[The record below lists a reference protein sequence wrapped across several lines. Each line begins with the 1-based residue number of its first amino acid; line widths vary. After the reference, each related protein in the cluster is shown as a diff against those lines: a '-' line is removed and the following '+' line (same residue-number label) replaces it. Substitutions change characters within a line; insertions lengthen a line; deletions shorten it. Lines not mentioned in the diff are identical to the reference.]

1 MSITIRCIAIDDE
14 PLALRQ
20 ITGYIQKTPFLELVK
35 SCQDAMDALGVLSA
49 NSVDLMFVDIN
60 MPGLNGLEFV
70 RSLARRPMIIFTT
83 AYSEYAIEGYKVDA
97 QDYLLKPFGY
107 SEFLTAAQKALQRFE
122 EKSTLEKLAPQDDSI
137 WVRSEY
143 RTVRIPLQ
151 DVLYIEGMKD
161 YVRIHLVDTKPV
173 MTLTSLKALEELL
186 PSNRFLRVHRSWIV
200 STAKITQ
207 LEKGTVVIAG
217 KHLIPL
223 GDQYKDSLSR
233 ITNGRI
239 VE

>member
-1 MSITIRCIAIDDE
+1 MKCIAIDDE

-20 ITGYIQKTPFLELVK
+20 ISGYIQKTPFLELVK
-35 SCQDAMDALGVLSA
+35 ACPDATEALAILSE
-49 NSVDLMFVDIN
+49 VTIDIMFVDIN
-60 MPGLNGLEFV
+60 MPGLNGLDFV
-70 RSLARRPMIIFTT
+70 RSLAKRPLVIFTT

-107 SEFLTAAQKALQRFE
+107 NEFLTSAQKAHQRFE
-122 EKSTLEKLAPQDDSI
+122 ERTSLEKLTPQDDSI

-161 YVRIHLVDTKPV
+161 YVRIHLSDAKPI

-186 PSNRFLRVHRSWIV
+186 PSNRFMRIHRSWIV
-200 STAKITQ
+200 ATQKIT
-207 LEKGTVVIAG
+207 LIEKGAVVIAG
-217 KHLIPL
+217 KHTIPL
-223 GDQYKDSLSR
+223 GDQYKDVLSQ
-233 ITNGRI
+233 ITAGRI
-239 VE
+239 VV